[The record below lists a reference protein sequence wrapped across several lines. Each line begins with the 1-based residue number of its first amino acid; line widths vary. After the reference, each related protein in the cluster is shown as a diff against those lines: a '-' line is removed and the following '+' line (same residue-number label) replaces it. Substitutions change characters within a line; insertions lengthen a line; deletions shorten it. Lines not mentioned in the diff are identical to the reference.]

1 MVWNRKITEK
11 KIKQYE
17 KHKAKMLKKK
27 ENNKEINVDGK
38 TK

>member
-27 ENNKEINVDGK
+27 ERRDKEYDDSK
-38 TK
+38 Q